1 VNAAPPFL
9 ITREPVLGSA
19 PRRVSPYLRE
29 HRAQPRRGFSPRVLV
44 LLLALGGLLFLR
56 VWERTQ
62 ANALSM
68 QRDRLARE
76 VRALSNRIQLS
87 TELADQAALR
97 EGLSLATLHARGFTS
112 PDPARVVQIDPRLT
126 AGADAAPRNGLRAAL
141 SRVLNRILPE
151 RTRGSGSEMPPA
163 TQAGVGP

>member
-9 ITREPVLGSA
+9 VTREPVVGSA
-19 PRRVSPYLRE
+19 PRRLSPYLRE
-29 HRAQPRRGFSPRVLV
+29 HRAQPRRVLRPRVFLLLLV
-44 LLLALGGLLFLR
+44 LSGLLFLR

-97 EGLSLATLHARGFTS
+97 EGLSLATLRAQGFTS
-112 PDPARVVQIDPRLT
+112 PDPARVVKIDPRLT
-126 AGADAAPRNGLRAAL
+126 AGAAAAPRGGIRAVF

-163 TQAGVGP
+163 AQAGVGR